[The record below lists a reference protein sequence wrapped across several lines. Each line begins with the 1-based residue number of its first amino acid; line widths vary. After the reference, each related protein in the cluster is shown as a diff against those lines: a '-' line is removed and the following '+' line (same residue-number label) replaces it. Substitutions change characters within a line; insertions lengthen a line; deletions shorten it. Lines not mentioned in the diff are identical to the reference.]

1 MGPSSVQ
8 SAQKAAVGYRVGG
21 VPLFADKMWVGMS
34 ALSWAISHPSTHMC
48 LQAESAIAPIL
59 MQLRE
64 VLFLWGILD
73 PRANPSGEGM
83 REGTLARTYRPP
95 RCLDWRHLR
104 LEKLKGEVEVSGKN
118 LRKRFKAQI
127 NLY

>member
-1 MGPSSVQ
+1 MTHNLVLKPEQLGQPAGEKIYRCCWVELEGALGPSSVQ
-8 SAQKAAVGYRVGG
+8 SAQNAAVGYRVGG

-48 LQAESAIAPIL
+48 LQAESATAPIL

-73 PRANPSGEGM
+73 P
-83 REGTLARTYRPP
+83 
-95 RCLDWRHLR
+95 
-104 LEKLKGEVEVSGKN
+104 
-118 LRKRFKAQI
+118 
-127 NLY
+127 